1 MSTKTTP
8 ALLQS
13 FPISENS
20 TPDSTPQG
28 SSTDLHED
36 QVQLLISDRASVC
49 PSHAEPHFG
58 SAEVIRDVIVGLS
71 DGLTVPF
78 ALAAGLATLDS
89 SRIVLTAGVAEVVAG
104 SISMALGGF
113 LAGLSEIEHYDSER
127 KRELLEVEEMPDKET
142 QEIYDIFHPYGINDE
157 QLEPLL
163 NRLHSDKEVWVDFMM
178 KFELGLER
186 PDPNRSWISALT
198 IGASYFCGGVV
209 PLVPYALI
217 PHSRT
222 ALSVSAIVTI
232 IALFIFG
239 YIKSILLGNRRPFV
253 GAFQMMFIGALAA
266 GAAFGIANLLP
277 KP

>member
-1 MSTKTTP
+1 MAAKPTP
-8 ALLQS
+8 TLLQS

-20 TPDSTPQG
+20 TPETTPQG
-28 SSTDLHED
+28 SSTNIRED
-36 QVQLLISDRASVC
+36 QVLIIHDGVSVC
-49 PSHAEPHFG
+49 NSHAEPHFG
-58 SAEVIRDVIVGLS
+58 SAEVVRDIIVGLS

-127 KRELLEVEEMPDKET
+127 KRELMEVDQMPEKET
-142 QEIYDIFHPYGINDE
+142 QEIYEIFEPYGISSDH
-157 QLEPLL
+157 LEPLL
-163 NRLHSDKEVWVDFMM
+163 EKLHSDKEVWVDFMM
-178 KFELGLER
+178 KFELGLEK
-186 PDPNRSWISALT
+186 PEISALT

-217 PHSRT
+217 EHART
-222 ALSVSAIVTI
+222 ALLVSAIVTI
-232 IALFIFG
+232 ATLFIFG
-239 YIKSILLGNRRPFV
+239 YVKSILLGNKRPFV
-253 GAFQMMFIGALAA
+253 GALQMMFIGALAA